1 MLSGC
6 PSQDWSNGEPA
17 PQHIVVDRWY
27 DDPGDHEAEK
37 TWHHTTRS
45 ACLVFEKNHPH
56 ADRRRDSRLHENLP
70 IDTHYHFPALIPPQ
84 SSMLEQFSLGKAEPH
99 AFSWLALRLRMTETG
114 GRMRDFGS

>member
-1 MLSGC
+1 MTIQAITKPRRPGTI
-6 PSQDWSNGEPA
+6 PPGPPA
-17 PQHIVVDRWY
+17 SFLTR
-27 DDPGDHEAEK
+27 
-37 TWHHTTRS
+37 TT
-45 ACLVFEKNHPH
+45 PT
-56 ADRRRDSRLHENLP
+56 RRRDSRLHENLP